1 MLDLSSIEGVVS
13 DMDGVLWRGDA
24 ALPGVADMFDY
35 LRQRAV
41 PIVLATNNSSKSSAE
56 YVDKLR
62 HLGVRGLSERQ
73 IVTSRTVLLDY
84 LLQQYA
90 ARSAIYV
97 IGSPGMRTA
106 IEDAGY
112 RVSEEADIVV
122 VGCRTCR

>member
-84 LLQQYA
+84 LLRQYA